1 MMRWIE
7 RGLLLVG
14 VACLG
19 LSAGSW
25 IDSWF
30 YQRAQGRRLDALVRN
45 GSDRHRQ
52 KRVHAAGTGRSG
64 AGESELVGRIEIP
77 RLGISAIIA
86 EGSDARTLRHAV
98 GHVPA
103 TALPGDPGNVV
114 LAGHRDSFFRALKD
128 VRAGDH
134 VRITT
139 QSGTYVYQVD
149 STDIVGPERVDLL
162 DASGTEALTLIT
174 CYPFNYIGSAPDRFV
189 VHARPA

>member
-7 RGLLLVG
+7 RGLLLAG

-25 IDSWF
+25 IDSF
-30 YQRAQGRRLDALVRN
+30 LYQRAQGRRLDALVRD
-45 GSDRHRQ
+45 GSERHRQ
-52 KRVHAAGTGRSG
+52 KRSHSAG
-64 AGESELVGRIEIP
+64 AGRRGTDESELVGRIEIP

-86 EGSDARTLRHAV
+86 EGIDARTLRRAV

-103 TALPGDPGNVV
+103 TALPGDDGNVV

-139 QSGTYVYQVD
+139 QSGDYDYQVD
-149 STDIVGPERVDLL
+149 STDIVGAERVDLL
-162 DASGTEALTLIT
+162 DASGAATLTLIT
-174 CYPFNYIGSAPDRFV
+174 CYPFNYLGPAPGRFV

>member
-14 VACLG
+14 VACLAI
-19 LSAGSW
+19 SAGSW
-25 IDSWF
+25 VDSRL
-30 YQRAQGRRLDALVRN
+30 YQRMQGRRLDALLHN

-52 KRVHAAGTGRSG
+52 QRNHAVGTGRRG
-64 AGESELVGRIEIP
+64 GGESELVGRIEIP

-86 EGSDARTLRHAV
+86 EGTDPRTLRRAV

-103 TALPGDPGNVV
+103 TALPGDDGNIV

-128 VRAGDH
+128 VRAGDR

-139 QSGTYVYQVD
+139 QAGVYDYQVD
-149 STDIVGPERVDLL
+149 STDVVGPERVDLL
-162 DASGTEALTLIT
+162 DASAAATLTLIT
-174 CYPFNYIGSAPDRFV
+174 CYPFNYLGPAPGRFV